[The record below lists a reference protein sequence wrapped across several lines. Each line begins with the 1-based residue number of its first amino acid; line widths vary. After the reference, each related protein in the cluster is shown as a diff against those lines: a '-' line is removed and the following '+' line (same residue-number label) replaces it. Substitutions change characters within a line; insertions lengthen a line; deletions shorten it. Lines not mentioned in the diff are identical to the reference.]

1 MYHQYTNHQMN
12 NKILLGLLMEDL
24 IVPIVA
30 QTNVDN
36 RALILFLIGK
46 LINQHQ
52 KDMIQVMVKIGR
64 EENFQE
70 FIEIN

>member
-1 MYHQYTNHQMN
+1 
-12 NKILLGLLMEDL
+12 MENL
-24 IVPIVA
+24 IVPIVV
-30 QTNVDN
+30 QIIVDN
-36 RALILFLIGK
+36 LALILFLIGK

-52 KDMIQVMVKIGR
+52 KDMIQVMVKKIGL